1 MSLDLK
7 QIDWLAHLARIELS
21 TTEKAAALDQI
32 NDFFNLVEKIQAVD
46 THAIM
51 PLAHPLAVKAPLAQR
66 LRQDEVTESNQAS
79 YRDTYQQCAPETA
92 EGFYLVPKVIE

>member
-21 TTEKAAALDQI
+21 ATEKAAALGQI
-32 NDFFNLVEKIQAVD
+32 NAFFNLVEKIQAVD
-46 THAIM
+46 TDTVM
-51 PLAHPLAVKAPLAQR
+51 PLAHPLAVTGALAQR
-66 LRQDEVTESNQAS
+66 LRQDEVTESNQVS
-79 YRDTYQQCAPETA
+79 SRGTYQQCAPDTA

>member
-32 NDFFNLVEKIQAVD
+32 NDFFTLVEKIQAID
-46 THAIM
+46 THAVM
-51 PLAHPLAVKAPLAQR
+51 PLAHPLAVTGPLVQR
-66 LRQDEVTESNQAS
+66 LRQDEVTESDQVS
-79 YRDTYQQCAPETA
+79 YRDMYQQCAPETA